1 MHMAVRFAGQAN
13 AAGFGD
19 VLQPCRNIDAVAVKT
34 RLVVDHITDVDADPK
49 LHAACRV
56 GHRVA
61 LGHRLLHGNRAL
73 DGVYD
78 ACELGKDS
86 VASRVDDTPAVFC
99 DHGEVGCLV
108 AFGTPNVPTLTRTL
122 EGV

>member
-19 VLQPCRNIDAVAVKT
+19 VLQPCRNINAVAVET

-49 LHAACRV
+49 LHAACRI

-61 LGHRLLHGNRAL
+61 LRHGLLHDNRAL
-73 DGVYD
+73 HGVYD
-78 ACELGKDS
+78 ACELSKYA
-86 VASRVDDTPAVFC
+86 VPSRVDYAPTMFR
-99 DHGEVGCLV
+99 DHWE
-108 AFGTPNVPTLTRTL
+108 
-122 EGV
+122 